1 MSEPLDENLV
11 LASRAGDK
19 NAYALLVKR
28 QYKRVFIMCLGILAS
43 VHDAEDA
50 AQEAMLQGFV
60 NIRRLRDASRF
71 DAWISRIAGNIC
83 SDHVRKRIQARQIAV
98 DRQQMQTQTES
109 QDNHLQRALE
119 QLPEKTR
126 LPLVMYFFDG
136 ASVKTVA
143 RRLNMS
149 ASGVY
154 QRLRTGISQLHS
166 AMVSKET
173 QND

>member
-1 MSEPLDENLV
+1 LSEPLDENLV

-19 NAYALLVKR
+19 NAYAVLVKR

-50 AQEAMLQGFV
+50 AQEAMLKGFV

-71 DAWISRIAGNIC
+71 DAWISRIARNIC
-83 SDHVRKRIQARQIAV
+83 SDHVRKRMQARQIAV

-109 QDNHLQRALE
+109 QDDHLQRALE

-166 AMVSKET
+166 VMVSKET

>member
-1 MSEPLDENLV
+1 LSEPLDENLV

-50 AQEAMLQGFV
+50 AQEAMLKGFV

-71 DAWISRIAGNIC
+71 DAWISRIARNIC

-98 DRQQMQTQTES
+98 DRQPMQTQTES
-109 QDNHLQRALE
+109 QDNHLQQALE

-166 AMVSKET
+166 VMVSKET

>member
-19 NAYALLVKR
+19 SAYAVLVKR
-28 QYKRVFIMCLGILAS
+28 QYKRVFIMCLGILAN

-50 AQEAMLQGFV
+50 AQEAMLKGFLNV
-60 NIRRLRDASRF
+60 RRLRDVSRF
-71 DAWISRIAGNIC
+71 DAWISRIARNIC
-83 SDHVRKRIQARQIAV
+83 SDHVRKRIQARRIAV
-98 DRQQMQTQTES
+98 DKQQMQTQTES
-109 QDNHLQRALE
+109 QDDHLQRALE

-154 QRLRTGISQLHS
+154 QRLRTGISQLHDV
-166 AMVSKET
+166 MVSKET

>member
-1 MSEPLDENLV
+1 MNETRDFLFEVGVEEMPPKA
-11 LASRAGDK
+11 LAEM
-19 NAYALLVKR
+19 
-28 QYKRVFIMCLGILAS
+28 IAS
-43 VHDAEDA
+43 
-50 AQEAMLQGFV
+50 F
-60 NIRRLRDASRF
+60 S
-71 DAWISRIAGNIC
+71 S
-83 SDHVRKRIQARQIAV
+83 
-98 DRQQMQTQTES
+98 
-109 QDNHLQRALE
+109 HLQQALE

-166 AMVSKET
+166 VMVSKET

>member
-19 NAYALLVKR
+19 NAYAVLVKR

-50 AQEAMLQGFV
+50 AQEAMLKGFV

-71 DAWISRIAGNIC
+71 DAWISRIARNIC
-83 SDHVRKRIQARQIAV
+83 SDHVRKRMQARQIAV

-109 QDNHLQRALE
+109 QDDHLQRALE

-166 AMVSKET
+166 VMVSKET

>member
-11 LASRAGDK
+11 LASGAGDK

-28 QYKRVFIMCLGILAS
+28 HYKRVFIMCLGILGR

-50 AQEAMLQGFV
+50 AQEVMLRGFV
-60 NIRRLRDASRF
+60 NIGRLRDASRF
-71 DAWISRIAGNIC
+71 DAWISRIARNIC
-83 SDHVRKRIQARQIAV
+83 SDHVRKRMQARQIAV
-98 DRQQMQTQTES
+98 EKQQMQTQTEN
-109 QDNHLQRALE
+109 QDYHLQRALE

-126 LPLVMYFFDG
+126 LPLVMYFLDG
-136 ASVKTVA
+136 TSVKTVA

-149 ASGVY
+149 HSGVY
-154 QRLRTGISQLHS
+154 QRLRCGMSQLHGF
-166 AMVSKET
+166 MVSKET